1 MNYTDDN
8 LFVFELVK
16 IKSNKQWASTKVS
29 AVEEI
34 LGNNVYRYKS
44 LVKIWLWTFKQ
55 SSTFVET
62 TYNTEWGS
70 CLDRDRTQNTN
81 PDHWPNKNWV
91 FTRKKFQKMSGI
103 EKVVY
108 ILIFKIYLNI

>member
-34 LGNNVYRYKS
+34 LGNNV
-44 LVKIWLWTFKQ
+44 
-55 SSTFVET
+55 
-62 TYNTEWGS
+62 
-70 CLDRDRTQNTN
+70 
-81 PDHWPNKNWV
+81 
-91 FTRKKFQKMSGI
+91 
-103 EKVVY
+103 
-108 ILIFKIYLNI
+108 